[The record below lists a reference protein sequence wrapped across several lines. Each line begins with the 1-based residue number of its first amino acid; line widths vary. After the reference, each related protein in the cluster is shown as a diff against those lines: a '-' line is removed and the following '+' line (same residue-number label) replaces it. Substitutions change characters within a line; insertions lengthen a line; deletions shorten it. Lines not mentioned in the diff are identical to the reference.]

1 MKKTLERD
9 LDNGY
14 IGGVCSGLADYT
26 NMYRIEWRLLFLLGF
41 GPVLYIFLWL
51 ILKDKK

>member
-14 IGGVCSGLADYT
+14 IGGVCSGLANYT
-26 NMYRIEWRLLFLLGF
+26 SLYATEWRLLFLFGF
-41 GPVLYIFLWL
+41 GPVIYILLWL
-51 ILKDKK
+51 MLKDKK